1 MMAAAASDT
10 FRGPILGLLIPALAT
25 WRLSHLVWA
34 EDGPWSLIARSR
46 KWAVGHGTRVL
57 ECFYCISLWIA
68 LPAAFVVAPSI
79 WAWLFDWFAFSG
91 AAILLERLMAG
102 LGVPPAI
109 WREETPPDNPP

>member
-10 FRGPILGLLIPALAT
+10 FRGPILGLVIPALAT
-25 WRLSHLVWA
+25 WRISHLLWA
-34 EDGPWSLIARSR
+34 EDGPWSLMARLR
-46 KWAVGHGTRVL
+46 HWAVGRGTRVL

-102 LGVPPAI
+102 PGAPPAI